1 MRISEKILCKQ
12 LTVFP
17 NDNISKYRCGFRKGC
32 NAQHSLVALLVKCKG
47 EGNNK
52 EVFFFFLC
60 GHSGP
65 SSGENA
71 ADLNNNKEE
80 FEALLTYLSKAF
92 DCLSHE
98 LIIVKLSVYGFSLP
112 VLRLIHDYIYQVKNK
127 ELKLIKLIV
136 HGSRL
141 HSEYL
146 KDQKL
151 DLY

>member
-1 MRISEKILCKQ
+1 M
-12 LTVFP
+12 
-17 NDNISKYRCGFRKGC
+17 
-32 NAQHSLVALLVKCKG
+32 
-47 EGNNK
+47 
-52 EVFFFFLC
+52 
-60 GHSGP
+60 
-65 SSGENA
+65 
-71 ADLNNNKEE
+71 DLNNNKEE

-146 KDQKL
+146 KDQKIGSIL
-151 DLY
+151 ISDFFLIVVETKFDSYADDNTLHDARNIIEDVILL